1 VSVYLDASV
10 LVALFTQDAFTVR
23 ARTFLAARLPI
34 LIVSD
39 FAAAEFASAVAR
51 LVRTQEITNAQA
63 RAVFADFD
71 AWRARGMDT
80 ALATPPDILA
90 AASFIRRLD
99 VTLRTADAVNIAIAQ
114 RLDATLATF
123 DVKIAT
129 SAGALGGCGRGRM
142 RRWPSR

>member
-10 LVALFTQDAFTVR
+10 LVALFTRDVFTMR
-23 ARTFLAARLPI
+23 ARTFLAAQLPT

-39 FAAAEFASAVAR
+39 FAAAEFVSAVAR
-51 LVRTQEITNAQA
+51 LVRTQEITHELA

-71 AWRARGMDT
+71 MWRDRGADA
-80 ALATPPDILA
+80 ALATPSDISA

-99 VTLRTADAVNIAIAQ
+99 LTLRTADAINIAIAR

-123 DVKIAT
+123 DVKMAA
-129 SAGALGGCGRGRM
+129 SARALNI
-142 RRWPSR
+142 PVADA

>member
-23 ARTFLAARLPI
+23 ARTFLAAQLPA

-51 LVRTQEITNAQA
+51 LVRTQEITRELA

-71 AWRARGMDT
+71 AWRDHGTDA
-80 ALATPPDILA
+80 ALAEPSDILA
-90 AASFIRRLD
+90 ATSFIRRLD
-99 VTLRTADAVNIAIAQ
+99 LTLRTADAINIAIAQ
-114 RLDATLATF
+114 RLDAALATF
-123 DVKIAT
+123 DVKMTA
-129 SAGALGGCGRGRM
+129 SARALGI
-142 RRWPSR
+142 PVAAA